1 MLKSALLVSISAL
14 TLRSTKAIWALMFV
28 CGLAI
33 AATMHLLMHDHVG
46 ATKALRDLASLDTLG
61 SAAYVFGVAIFG

>member
-28 CGLAI
+28 CSLAI
-33 AATMHLLMHDHVG
+33 AATAHLMMHDHIG
-46 ATKALRDLASLDTLG
+46 ATTALRDLASLDILG
-61 SAAYVFGVAIFG
+61 CAIYLVGVAIFG